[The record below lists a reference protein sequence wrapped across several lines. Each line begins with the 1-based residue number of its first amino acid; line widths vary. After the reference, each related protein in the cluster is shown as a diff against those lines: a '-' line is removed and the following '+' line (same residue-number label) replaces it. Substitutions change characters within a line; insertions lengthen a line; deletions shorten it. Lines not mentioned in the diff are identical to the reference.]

1 MGSARERRRPI
12 GSMDSRPKKRAS
24 LAQLDPLIIDTQN
37 PSHENI
43 LDCGYV
49 QETSLGDASMLEPI
63 PENIEISTNYTSV
76 HEDVELLRPMTSNLT
91 PLKNANVEKIGL
103 NGKMRSRLNWIH

>member
-1 MGSARERRRPI
+1 MGSARENRRPI
-12 GSMDSRPKKRAS
+12 GLMDSRPKKRAS

-49 QETSLGDASMLEPI
+49 QETSLGDASMSEPI
-63 PENIEISTNYTSV
+63 PENVEISVNYTSV
-76 HEDVELLRPMTSNLT
+76 HGTWERNFIISG
-91 PLKNANVEKIGL
+91 A
-103 NGKMRSRLNWIH
+103 